1 MALNIKT
8 IAKMAGVSV
17 STVSKIINNY
27 SDVSETKARVLEIIE
42 RDRIHPFELREN
54 ISNQKSNLIGI
65 IFAGKLNVDFTHP
78 FC

>member
-27 SDVSETKARVLEIIE
+27 SDVSEETKARVLEIMKE
-42 RDRIHPFELREN
+42 TGYTLRTPR
-54 ISNQKSNLIGI
+54 K
-65 IFAGKLNVDFTHP
+65 H
-78 FC
+78 

>member
-27 SDVSETKARVLEIIE
+27 SDVSDETKARVLEIM
-42 RDRIHPFELREN
+42 RETGYTLQFGEN
-54 ISNQKSNLIGI
+54 FSNQKVQSNRRHLC
-65 IFAGKLNVDFTHP
+65 GKAER
-78 FC
+78 

>member
-27 SDVSETKARVLEIIE
+27 SDVSEETKARVLEIMKE
-42 RDRIHPFELREN
+42 TGYTP
-54 ISNQKSNLIGI
+54 SNSAKTLATKNPI
-65 IFAGKLNVDFTHP
+65 
-78 FC
+78 